1 MHAFDYLTL
10 MPRRPMTN
18 PPAVRTGGVFQAS
31 VKGLQSPQAPYQTRR
46 ALMV

>member
-1 MHAFDYLTL
+1 MHAFDYPTL
-10 MPRRPMTN
+10 KPRRP
-18 PPAVRTGGVFQAS
+18 VRTGGVFQAS